1 MLMRCLTI
9 LNLESKFMID
19 RTKYK
24 AITMDLMIDGFRKE
38 INRTKDIVQ
47 YHMINQTLLRNKLRK
62 GIQNEFI
69 KKKVEHQIHN
79 NKIILRG
86 LNRYIIE
93 LRSEMKDTQRRHP
106 LNIEKEK

>member
-1 MLMRCLTI
+1 MRCLTI

-69 KKKVEHQIHN
+69 KKKKRLQPLFNSKDKIHT
-79 NKIILRG
+79 KIKYRISIKL
-86 LNRYIIE
+86 I
-93 LRSEMKDTQRRHP
+93 
-106 LNIEKEK
+106 